1 MVVVKGIRLVIGLN
15 LSECSRLCFKQP
27 MKMKKVFYLLGLAFI
42 SLIGSSNAQD
52 NPCGVEGVVV
62 EASNYSFSPANLEIE
77 AGETVVWVNVGGF
90 HDVNG
95 NSSTLGEAWN
105 NPESFALGAVNGST
119 DGVCLGSHTFT
130 LPGTYNYD
138 CSIGSHAANGMVA
151 TITVNAPPP
160 SNTVVDIIVN
170 SDDHTLLEA
179 AVIAAGLD
187 GPLSEDGPFTVF
199 APNDAA
205 VIALTEALD
214 ITAEDLLAL
223 PNLAEILQY
232 HVVGA
237 NAMSGDLS
245 DGQTI
250 TTLLGEDVTVTINQN
265 GVMINNAMVTVA
277 DVVADNGVVH
287 VIDAVLLPPA
297 PPVTIWDIVEGSED
311 HAILEQAILAVGLDA
326 NLSNADS
333 LTLFAPTDAALN
345 DLMEAFEITA
355 EELLAAEELMDVLL
369 YHVVSGIT
377 MSSELFDGQLINS
390 LQGDQILV
398 NVNGADVILNTYS
411 LVITPDIQASNGVV
425 HVIDAVLIP
434 EFEIEDT
441 IWDLIQESED
451 HTLLEAAIIAAGLDG
466 ALSDEE
472 SVYTVFA
479 PVDEAVE
486 ALAGALSVTLEEL
499 LALPNLADILLYHVV
514 GEEYYSDDLED
525 GQELTALNEGVL
537 NISIS
542 DIALVNDAE
551 IIDVDYEAV
560 NGVIHVIN
568 AVLLPPTGVTNE
580 GLENL
585 SVYPNPT
592 GQSGLFVEGSWSPEA
607 VFEIWETSGRK
618 IAELNAVQN
627 RMRIETE
634 GWHSGLYILRIT
646 DMDQTQ
652 ERVILVN

>member
-1 MVVVKGIRLVIGLN
+1 
-15 LSECSRLCFKQP
+15 
-27 MKMKKVFYLLGLAFI
+27 MKKVFYLLGLAFI

>member
-1 MVVVKGIRLVIGLN
+1 
-15 LSECSRLCFKQP
+15 
-27 MKMKKVFYLLGLAFI
+27 MKKVFYLLGLAFV
-42 SLIGSSNAQD
+42 SLIGLSNAQD

-62 EASNYSFSPANLEIE
+62 EASNYSFTPANLEIE
-77 AGETVVWVNVGGF
+77 VGETVVWVNVGGF

-95 NSSTLGEAWN
+95 NSSTLGDVWN
-105 NPESFALGAVNGST
+105 NPETFALGAVNGNA
-119 DGVCLGSHTFT
+119 DGVCLGSHTFMV
-130 LPGTYNYD
+130 PGTYNYD

-205 VIALTEALD
+205 VIALTEALE

-311 HAILEQAILAVGLDA
+311 HTILEQAILAVGLDA

-390 LQGDQILV
+390 LQGGQIFV
-398 NVNGADVILNTYS
+398 NINGTDVILNTYAA
-411 LVITPDIQASNGVV
+411 VIVPDLQASNGVV

-434 EFEIEDT
+434 EFEIEET
-441 IWDLIQESED
+441 VWDLIQESED
-451 HTLLEAAIIAAGLDG
+451 HTLLEAAILAAGLDG

-472 SVYTVFA
+472 AVYTVFA
-479 PVDEAVE
+479 PVDEAIE
-486 ALAGALSVTLEEL
+486 TLASALSVTLEEL

-514 GEEYYSDDLED
+514 GDEYYSDDLED

-542 DIALVNDAE
+542 DVALVNDAE

-568 AVLLPPTGVTNE
+568 SVLLPPTGVMNE
-580 GLENL
+580 GLDKL
-585 SVYPNPT
+585 VVYPNPT
-592 GQSGLFVEGSWSPEA
+592 GPSGLFIEGSWSSEA
-607 VFEIWETSGRK
+607 VFEIWEASGRK

-627 RMRIETE
+627 PMRIETQ
-634 GWHSGLYILRIT
+634 GWNSGLYVLRII
-646 DMDQTQ
+646 DMDRTQ